1 MYAWGD
7 NRRFNSYSGYF
18 RRMFGCRVQK
28 LSVDAGFTCPN
39 RDGTISGGGCT
50 FCNNGAFT
58 PSYCVPAKGV
68 RRQVE
73 EGIEFHRRRYRTA
86 SKYLVYF
93 QSFSN
98 TYAPLERLKEVYGEA
113 LAHPDVAGIV
123 VGTRPTAWTPK
134 SWTISR
140 SWRAG
145 GTWPSSTAS
154 NRPATRRCGR

>member
-123 VGTRPTAWTPK
+123 VGTRPDCVDAEK
-134 SWTISR
+134 LDYFAELARGRYVAVEYGIE
-140 SWRAG
+140 
-145 GTWPSSTAS
+145 ST
-154 NRPATRRCGR
+154 RD